1 MKVLQEI
8 IAPQETVNEE
18 FVTITKVYFKTGDKV
33 KKGDTL
39 IDIETSK
46 ATLSIDSETDGYV
59 EYLCQEDDDVEIGEI
74 MVKVYDSFDIEAILE
89 EDDSAEPDESDLSEI
104 TFSKSALELIE
115 KEKIDKNLF
124 KEYDFVTLDDVRDVL
139 EKS

>member
-1 MKVLQEI
+1 MKILQEI

-18 FVTITKVYFKTGDKV
+18 FVTITKVHFETGDKV

-46 ATLSIDSETDGYV
+46 ATLSIDSESDGYV
-59 EYLCQEDDDVEIGEI
+59 EYLCKEDDDIAVGEI
-74 MVKVYDSFDIEAILE
+74 MVKVYDSFDKEAISAQ
-89 EDDSAEPDESDLSEI
+89 DDSLEPDESDFSEI

-115 KEKIDKNLF
+115 SEKIDKNLF
-124 KEYDFVTLDDVRDVL
+124 KDYDFVTLDDVRDVL
-139 EKS
+139 GKS